1 MTQTYLP
8 RRKLP
13 QDSKADRPDSPART
27 QAPAPGVLP
36 EASADNGAQLAA
48 RMNERMSKQFGSAF
62 PGAEDL
68 SGVQVHY
75 NSPLPDKVNA
85 EAYTQGDHIYL
96 AAGQE
101 RHLAHELGHVVQQ
114 HRGHVPTTERIG
126 GLSANTDPALERE
139 ADVLGRQFA
148 DAVPEISGG
157 VGTFGGTPS
166 ATDAAAPIQM
176 AGHKGVMQ
184 FGSQSIVK
192 RIERNEYE
200 EYRRVMEQ
208 QTNTKVD
215 PETRRRALA
224 AFPRIYGVYT
234 QAQAEQE
241 NFPDFDGDKGK
252 QLAGWI
258 QGNGKAL
265 QDARAKAGGGEPE
278 NEEGYYVQ
286 MESMG
291 GAGFSVKDFKVGTF
305 TANAEELYQHGHKG
319 SKSSALKKEHKMRE
333 NDDARSETAR
343 YGLRDSDE
351 IQKGMNPLRKFMAGQ
366 RIDTLGATREQVKGG
381 RYQGGAGGGDVSQVI
396 QDLNGIEEYF
406 QNSDTVYVASS
417 VIIKWA
423 KEGGGDRDQARLIDL
438 AHPIRKGKASDEVFQ
453 AAKEGMLLGIRNVR
467 NLLLGGSLEERGEKR
482 LPIGVGN
489 LETKTPG
496 GEQPNAPGGQAAWAP
511 AAAAAAA
518 PAQASANP
526 LEAMF
531 LQTPDQGRERRNSG
545 IGGHRLFGRP
555 RRNAIK
561 GKAPALEDILVA
573 GAAGD
578 ASASAQTG
586 ATVPTP
592 PAAPAPAPKTAPAPD
607 PVQPEAASAEP
618 DVEELKRMAQ
628 AGQTLTIAQRR
639 RIYGG

>member
-1 MTQTYLP
+1 MAQTYMP
-8 RRKLP
+8 RRKAQFQEENRAAQASGPSQATAMASGALP
-13 QDSKADRPDSPART
+13 GESVD
-27 QAPAPGVLP
+27 G
-36 EASADNGAQLAA
+36 GAQLAA
-48 RMNERMSKQFGSAF
+48 QMNQRMVKQFGSAF
-62 PGAEDL
+62 SGAEDL

-75 NSPLPDKVNA
+75 NSPLPSKVDA

-114 HRGHVPTTERIG
+114 RRGHVPTTERIG
-126 GLSANTDPALERE
+126 GLSANTNPALERE
-139 ADVLGRQFA
+139 ADVLGQQFA

-184 FGSQSIVK
+184 FGKQSIVK
-192 RIERNEYE
+192 RIEKNEYD

-208 QTNTKVD
+208 QTNADVD
-215 PETRRRALA
+215 PEIRRRALA

-234 QAQAEQE
+234 QAEAERGG
-241 NFPDFDGDKGK
+241 FPDFEGEKGK
-252 QLAGWI
+252 QLTGWI

-291 GAGFSVKDFKVGTF
+291 GSGFSVKDFKVGTF

-319 SKSSALKKEHKMRE
+319 SKGSALKKEHKMRE

-366 RIDTLGATREQVKGG
+366 RIDTLSATKEQVKGG
-381 RYQGGAGGGDVSQVI
+381 RYRGGAGGGDVSQVI
-396 QDLNGIEEYF
+396 EDLNGIEEYF

-467 NLLLGGSLEERGEKR
+467 NLLLGGNLEERKEEK

-496 GEQPNAPGGQAAWAP
+496 GEKPNAPGGQAAAQAP
-511 AAAAAAA
+511 AA
-518 PAQASANP
+518 PAQASDNP

-531 LQTPDQGRERRNSG
+531 RQAPAQGG
-545 IGGHRLFGRP
+545 IGSHRRPSFFGRH
-555 RRNAIK
+555 RRNATK
-561 GKAPALEDILVA
+561 GGAPALEGMLVTG
-573 GAAGD
+573 GAED

-586 ATVPTP
+586 ATVPAP
-592 PAAPAPAPKTAPAPD
+592 QPAAAPTP
-607 PVQPEAASAEP
+607 QPASASTEP